1 MVPKIIHCC
10 WFGGAKTK
18 LARKCRASWEKFAEG
33 WIIKEWT
40 VRDGRLV
47 EVQSSSGT
55 VDDRDSNSA
64 VQLQP
69 PTSTKY
75 LPSFALEALRNRK
88 WAVVSDWARMRA
100 LYDEGGVYLDYDVE
114 LVRPFVPPEGEWVAG
129 EWTALGGTWM
139 NPGSGIALEKGSPI
153 ARHMLE
159 AYEKAVFD
167 PQREMM
173 PWINER
179 LRECADG
186 LAVLAPE
193 VLSAIDMKGHVHVTE
208 ATLGI
213 HHYALS
219 WGGPKRKI
227 LQWLSWHGCRGL
239 IDALVWMKHALSSS
253 SLNHQPRAKRVASF
267 WEEHCLECAM
277 PLCYRTC
284 KMFERGWH
292 GRCVRVESELKS
304 RVEDEER
311 WGGFVESVRGE
322 GMVRFR
328 RWGKMELMYHGT
340 LIGEKGAARL
350 ETWNRRLGGF
360 WRMMGRY
367 HRAIRWR
374 LAAMCGAK
382 GVPNVWRLRMKSE
395 RGERLCAAIAYED
408 GREIFREV
416 LPLKAGVEVS
426 FEFALPQIEDGALFR
441 IFPLDGEATG
451 AIEIREN
458 AVEGL
463 PAPRCEGT
471 PGTLLKCV
479 AWDLDGTVWDGTL
492 SEGDDVRLREGIVE
506 TIKALDAAGIVNSI
520 CSKNDEA
527 LALAKL
533 HEFGIEEYFVFPQIN
548 WGAKSASLKNL
559 AKEMNIGLDAIA
571 FVDDREENRAD
582 VRTNCPGVRVYDEK
596 DGVKALGLA
605 LPRREGTSG
614 TLGSARRKMYREE
627 MVRRRAAGAF
637 EGDAEAFLR
646 ESQLQVELVEVR
658 SGSGTE
664 DVRARCLELVNRTNQ
679 LTIAGRRYTEA
690 EFALLIATDCA
701 KAVHVWDK
709 YGDYGIVG
717 FVAWNAERVKEM
729 VFSCRVACKGIERR
743 VLEMLPKGLKIAV
756 VETERNA
763 PIRKI
768 VSDWLEEG
776 R

>member
-18 LARKCRASWEKFAEG
+18 LARKCRASWEKFAHDWE
-33 WIIKEWT
+33 IRE
-40 VRDGRLV
+40 
-47 EVQSSSGT
+47 
-55 VDDRDSNSA
+55 
-64 VQLQP
+64 
-69 PTSTKY
+69 
-75 LPSFALEALRNRK
+75 FALPQDVPAFVSGALKAKK

-114 LVRPFVPPEGEWVAG
+114 LVRLFVPPEGEWVAG

-193 VLSAIDMKGHVHVTE
+193 VLSAIDMKGQVHVTK

-253 SLNHQPRAKRVASF
+253 SRNHQPCAKRVASF

-350 ETWNRRLGGF
+350 ETWNRRLGWF
-360 WRMMGRY
+360 WRMTGRY

-395 RGERLCAAIAYED
+395 REERLCAAITYED

-451 AIEIREN
+451 VIEIREN

-533 HEFGIEEYFVFPQIN
+533 REFGIEEYFVFPQIN

-582 VRTNCPGVRVYDEK
+582 VRTNCPGVRVLDEAARVEVES
-596 DGVKALGLA
+596 G
-605 LPRREGTSG
+605 SG
-614 TLGSARRKMYREE
+614 TMVFRDSVTTVQLQLGISTSLGARRRVMYREE
-627 MVRRRAAGAF
+627 MVRRRAAGSF

-646 ESQLQVELVEVR
+646 ESQLQVELVEVK
-658 SGSGTE
+658 SGSGIVE
-664 DVRARCLELVNRTNQ
+664 DKISNTSVQLQLSTSTLISRCLELVNRTNQ

-690 EFALLIATDCA
+690 EFASLIATDCA

-729 VFSCRVACKGIERR
+729 VFSCRVACKGVERR
-743 VLEMLPKGLKIAV
+743 VLEMLPKGLKIDV

>member
-18 LARKCRASWEKFAEG
+18 LARKCRASWEKFAHDWE
-33 WIIKEWT
+33 IRE
-40 VRDGRLV
+40 
-47 EVQSSSGT
+47 
-55 VDDRDSNSA
+55 
-64 VQLQP
+64 
-69 PTSTKY
+69 
-75 LPSFALEALRNRK
+75 FALPQDVPAFVSGALKAKK

-139 NPGSGIALEKGSPI
+139 NPGSGIALENGSPI

-159 AYEKAVFD
+159 AYEKAVYD

-193 VLSAIDMKGHVHVTE
+193 VLSAIDMKGQVHVTE

-239 IDALVWMKHALSSS
+239 IDALVRMKHALSSS

-304 RVEDEER
+304 RVDDKER

-350 ETWNRRLGGF
+350 ETWNRRLGWF
-360 WRMMGRY
+360 WRMTGRY

-395 RGERLCAAIAYED
+395 REERLCTAIAYED

-451 AIEIREN
+451 VIEIREN

-533 HEFGIEEYFVFPQIN
+533 REFGIEEYFVFPQIN

-582 VRTNCPGVRVYDEK
+582 VRTNCPGVRVLDEAARVEVES
-596 DGVKALGLA
+596 G
-605 LPRREGTSG
+605 SG
-614 TLGSARRKMYREE
+614 TMVFRDSVTTVQLQLGISTSLGSRRRVMYREE
-627 MVRRRAAGAF
+627 MVRRRAAGSF

-646 ESQLQVELVEVR
+646 ESQLQVELVEVK

-717 FVAWNAERVKEM
+717 FVAWNAEQVKEM

-743 VLEMLPKGLKIAV
+743 VLEMLPKGLKIDV

>member
-18 LARKCRASWEKFAEG
+18 LARKCRASWEKFAHDWE
-33 WIIKEWT
+33 IRE
-40 VRDGRLV
+40 
-47 EVQSSSGT
+47 
-55 VDDRDSNSA
+55 
-64 VQLQP
+64 
-69 PTSTKY
+69 
-75 LPSFALEALRNRK
+75 FALPQDVPAFVSGALKAKK

-159 AYEKAVFD
+159 AYEKAVYD

-193 VLSAIDMKGHVHVTE
+193 VLSAIDMKGQVHVTE

-239 IDALVWMKHALSSS
+239 IDALVRMKHALSSS

-340 LIGEKGAARL
+340 LIGETGAARL
-350 ETWNRRLGGF
+350 ETWNRRLGWF
-360 WRMMGRY
+360 WRMTGRY

-451 AIEIREN
+451 VIEIREN

-533 HEFGIEEYFVFPQIN
+533 REFGIEEYFVFPQIN

-582 VRTNCPGVRVYDEK
+582 VRTNCPGVRVLDEAARVEVES
-596 DGVKALGLA
+596 G
-605 LPRREGTSG
+605 SG
-614 TLGSARRKMYREE
+614 TMVFRDSVTTVQLQLGISTSLGARRRVMYREE
-627 MVRRRAAGAF
+627 MVRRRAAGSF

-646 ESQLQVELVEVR
+646 ESQLQVELVEVK

-690 EFALLIATDCA
+690 EFASLIATDCA

-729 VFSCRVACKGIERR
+729 VFSCRVACKGVERR
-743 VLEMLPKGLKIAV
+743 VLEMLPKGLKIEV

-763 PIRKI
+763 PIRK
-768 VSDWLEEG
+768 VVADWLEEG
-776 R
+776 